1 MVAAVTAPELAFG
14 SEIVR
19 SHCDRGFWSD
29 ETLSDIVERWAEQ
42 SPDRTVLIDAETQVT
57 WAELRDRAYRV
68 ATALRARG
76 LVAGDR
82 VAVQLPNWHEFVVLY
97 VALARV
103 GAILVPIMPVY
114 RHADLRHML
123 GVSGAT
129 TLAITPTYRGFDHLA
144 MARELCSELSDLT
157 HLVVVRNDG
166 QALTAGETSLP
177 ELERGD
183 GRPSDAELGPKPSA
197 DDGHIIGFTSGTEA
211 GAKGC
216 FHTFNTYAFTPRA
229 QIVLYDFGTED
240 CELTPSPITHS
251 AGLAGGLLKP
261 MFAGGSVCFM
271 EQWDPAAALDLV
283 DRHGCTQATG
293 ATAFVNGLIS
303 AYDPG
308 RHDAS
313 ALRYFLCGGAPVPS
327 ELVAQVDETLPN
339 CRVIPCFGQ
348 TEGLLVTSCTPED
361 PVEKLSQSD
370 GRPLPGVELEIRGED
385 GGRLGPGEVGEIVYR
400 SPGMMLEYWGD
411 EQATAAA
418 TTDDGWRRTGDLGR
432 IDDDGYLR
440 VTGRIKEVIIRGGL
454 NISTREV
461 EEALVQ
467 HPLVAAAAVI
477 GYPDPKL
484 GERACAFVVARGEPP
499 TLDVLA
505 RYLLEEQG
513 FAKPKLPER
522 LEVIDA
528 LPMTL
533 TGKVQK
539 FLLRQQLDRL

>member
-1 MVAAVTAPELAFG
+1 
-14 SEIVR
+14 
-19 SHCDRGFWSD
+19 
-29 ETLSDIVERWAEQ
+29 
-42 SPDRTVLIDAETQVT
+42 
-57 WAELRDRAYRV
+57 
-68 ATALRARG
+68 
-76 LVAGDR
+76 
-82 VAVQLPNWHEFVVLY
+82 
-97 VALARV
+97 
-103 GAILVPIMPVY
+103 
-114 RHADLRHML
+114 
-123 GVSGAT
+123 
-129 TLAITPTYRGFDHLA
+129 
-144 MARELCSELSDLT
+144 
-157 HLVVVRNDG
+157 
-166 QALTAGETSLP
+166 
-177 ELERGD
+177 
-183 GRPSDAELGPKPSA
+183 
-197 DDGHIIGFTSGTEA
+197 
-211 GAKGC
+211 
-216 FHTFNTYAFTPRA
+216 
-229 QIVLYDFGTED
+229 
-240 CELTPSPITHS
+240 
-251 AGLAGGLLKP
+251 
-261 MFAGGSVCFM
+261 
-271 EQWDPAAALDLV
+271 
-283 DRHGCTQATG
+283 
-293 ATAFVNGLIS
+293 
-303 AYDPG
+303 
-308 RHDAS
+308 
-313 ALRYFLCGGAPVPS
+313 
-327 ELVAQVDETLPN
+327 VAQVDETLPN

-484 GERACAFVVARGEPP
+484 GERACAFVVAPGEPP

-522 LEVIDA
+522 LELIDA